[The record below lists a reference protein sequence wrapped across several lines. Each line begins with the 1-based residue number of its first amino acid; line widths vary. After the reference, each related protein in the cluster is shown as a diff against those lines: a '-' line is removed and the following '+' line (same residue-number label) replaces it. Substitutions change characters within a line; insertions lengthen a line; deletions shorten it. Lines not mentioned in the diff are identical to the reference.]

1 METKI
6 TSFCLFLAM
15 MRLSPAE
22 ELKRNLTGVVGGNIT
37 LPDPLME
44 EGFILDAGK
53 ANNLAMV
60 TEGNLK
66 ILDDKFN
73 NKLLWNKDSGLF
85 TITDLQKIDSGVYK
99 IDDKK
104 REISFSY
111 SLSVYDAAPTPAV
124 ETRTVSSDSC
134 WLICSVDKPTS
145 LMWYKDEEI
154 QNQSSSAVSLPITVY
169 RQDRDSSYR
178 CVAAN
183 PAENKT
189 LHVNVTTSCWF
200 IKTESGDKRIYWITP
215 LVSVGFVIII
225 AFITFMMKQRY
236 LGKKTSDRQTQGRS
250 RKRTGSPIYANSYQG

>member
-1 METKI
+1 
-6 TSFCLFLAM
+6 M

-44 EGFILDAGK
+44 RGFILDAGK
-53 ANNLAMV
+53 ANILASV
-60 TEGNLK
+60 KDGKLE
-66 ILDDKFN
+66 ILNDKFN

-99 IDDKK
+99 IDDIK
-104 REISFSY
+104 RKISFFY
-111 SLSVYDAAPTPAV
+111 SISVYDAAPTPAV

-169 RQDRDSSYR
+169 RQDKDSSYR

-189 LHVNVTTSCWF
+189 FSVDVRKLCGFNE
-200 IKTESGDKRIYWITP
+200 TESGDEERIYWIAP

-225 AFITFMMKQRY
+225 AFVFCMIKQRY

-250 RKRTGSPIYANSYQG
+250 RKRTGSPIYANTY